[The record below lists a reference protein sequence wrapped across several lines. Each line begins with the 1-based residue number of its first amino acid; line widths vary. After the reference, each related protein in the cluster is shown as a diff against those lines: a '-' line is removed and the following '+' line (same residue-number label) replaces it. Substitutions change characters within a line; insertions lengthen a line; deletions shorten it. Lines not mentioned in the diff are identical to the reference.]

1 MKKLNYKIIISL
13 ILLLIVV
20 FFFFIYLKSFD
31 KKNLVQNQNLEIKE
45 DNFIN
50 SNIIKDIKYSS
61 KDLKGNEYIILSNEG
76 EIDLNDNDIIFLKN
90 VTAFIKMSKNNETIT
105 IVSDFG
111 KYNTINYDTIF
122 SKNVK
127 INYLDNQITS
137 DYLDFSMIK
146 NVLIISKNVVYTNP
160 ENILKADVIELDTI
174 TKDTKIFMYNSAN
187 KVNIKSRD

>member
-1 MKKLNYKIIISL
+1 MKKLNYKVIISL
-13 ILLLIVV
+13 IIILIGV
-20 FFFFIYLKSFD
+20 FFFVYLKFSNE
-31 KKNLVQNQNLEIKE
+31 KNLVQNQNLDIKE
-45 DNFIN
+45 DNFTN

-61 KDLKGNEYIILSNEG
+61 KDLKGNEYIILSEEG
-76 EIDLNDNDIIFLKN
+76 EIDLNNNDIIFLKK

-127 INYLDNQITS
+127 IDYLDNQITS

-146 NVLIISKNVVYTNP
+146 NILIISKNVVYTNP
-160 ENILKADVIELDTI
+160 KNILKADVIELDTI
-174 TKDTKIFMYNSAN
+174 TKDTKIFMYNSEK